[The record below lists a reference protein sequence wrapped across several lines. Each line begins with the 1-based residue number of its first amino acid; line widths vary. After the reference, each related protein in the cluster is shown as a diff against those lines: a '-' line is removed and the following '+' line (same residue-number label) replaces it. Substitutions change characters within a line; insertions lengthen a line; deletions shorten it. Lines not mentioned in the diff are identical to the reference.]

1 MTQSGMMF
9 ALAGPMPRVTL
20 GLVPVMTKALFSVQ
34 RVTLV
39 PIVRDSD
46 RPSRQNTSFQNDNSC
61 QSGTGPMPLSN
72 VYFGLFC
79 KLYFPRPNAFP
90 TGDWALVEPTAYNVH
105 AYSYG

>member
-1 MTQSGMMF
+1 
-9 ALAGPMPRVTL
+9 
-20 GLVPVMTKALFSVQ
+20 
-34 RVTLV
+34 
-39 PIVRDSD
+39 
-46 RPSRQNTSFQNDNSC
+46 
-61 QSGTGPMPLSN
+61 MPLSN